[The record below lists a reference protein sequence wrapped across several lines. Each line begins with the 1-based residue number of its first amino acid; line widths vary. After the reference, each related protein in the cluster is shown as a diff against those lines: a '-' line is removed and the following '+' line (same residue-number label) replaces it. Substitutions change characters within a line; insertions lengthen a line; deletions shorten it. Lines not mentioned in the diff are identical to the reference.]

1 MGLFWAFLMEKWH
14 LNIIKNFPTYLSRSA
29 SVPSSLSSSLFV
41 LSHRMVRKHNPSHKL
56 MLTGTG
62 SFLILHLRHYV
73 RLGRNTEYWPSTDNA
88 LHASPSLDYLEL
100 KTGVGHKLTMALVTV
115 EYRLDHLRH
124 SESTFQELKSVSA
137 SN

>member
-29 SVPSSLSSSLFV
+29 STPSSLSSSLFM

-62 SFLILHLRHYV
+62 SFLILHLRHYM
-73 RLGRNTEYWPSTDNA
+73 RLGRNAEVSIAHQLIMPYSQA
-88 LHASPSLDYLEL
+88 LLLTTCNLSLLL
-100 KTGVGHKLTMALVTV
+100 A
-115 EYRLDHLRH
+115 
-124 SESTFQELKSVSA
+124 
-137 SN
+137 